1 MYALFQINAAFLLG
15 MFGADISGINEITG
29 LFWLIGGA
37 FIGVAFALFVLSKV
51 ADMVPGLRRFLPF
64 I

>member
-1 MYALFQINAAFLLG
+1 MLALIQLNVAFLLS
-15 MFGADISGINEITG
+15 MFGADISGVNEITG

-37 FIGVAFALFVLSKV
+37 FIGVAFALFVLGKV